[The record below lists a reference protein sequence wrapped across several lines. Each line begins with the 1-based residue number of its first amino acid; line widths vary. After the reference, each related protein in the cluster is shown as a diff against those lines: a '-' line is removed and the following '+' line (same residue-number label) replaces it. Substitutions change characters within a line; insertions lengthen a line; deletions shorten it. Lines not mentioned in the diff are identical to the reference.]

1 MRRFVFVVSTAVMGV
16 SSIAAAD
23 TAYIEPSTF
32 SPSLNQTI
40 TVETSFNDDCCVPKY
55 PVRSQSFAVIHPDGT
70 MAEPDRI
77 ELFSNSTIIEQ
88 TVDQTGTTRITTGE
102 RLGRKGGEYV
112 LLDGEYFLVNSDDA
126 APIDVPAGTPILTSQ
141 TATVSDTYVTIGAPT
156 WDSVRVP
163 IGRLSLVPAQHPSS
177 VYAGETF
184 TVTVLLDGA
193 PLIGQDLLLTRS
205 GQNNRPGDDGV
216 VLVSDEAGR
225 VSVPIDHIGTHLIM
239 TRMQAPAPNGAET
252 DIRSYTTSLTFDVRP
267 TVTVTD

>member
-1 MRRFVFVVSTAVMGV
+1 MRRFVFVVSAVVMGI
-16 SSIAAAD
+16 SPIAAAD

-55 PVRSQSFAVIHPDGT
+55 PVRSQSFAVIRPDGT
-70 MAEPDRI
+70 MAQPDRI
-77 ELFSNSTIIEQ
+77 ELFSNSTILEQ

-112 LLDGEYFLVNSDDA
+112 LLDGVYFLVNSDDA

-141 TATVSDTYVTIGAPT
+141 TATVSDTYVTIGEPT
-156 WDSVRVP
+156 WDCVRAP
-163 IGRLSLVPAQHPSS
+163 IGRLSLVPDQHPSS
-177 VYAGETF
+177 LHAGETF
-184 TVTVLLDGA
+184 TVTLLFDGE

-205 GQNNRPGDDGV
+205 GQRDRLSDDGK
-216 VLVSDEAGR
+216 VLVSDEAG
-225 VSVPIDHIGTHLIM
+225 SVRIPIDHIGTHLIM
-239 TRMQAPAPNGAET
+239 TRMQAPAPDGAET

-267 TVTVTD
+267 AVAVTD